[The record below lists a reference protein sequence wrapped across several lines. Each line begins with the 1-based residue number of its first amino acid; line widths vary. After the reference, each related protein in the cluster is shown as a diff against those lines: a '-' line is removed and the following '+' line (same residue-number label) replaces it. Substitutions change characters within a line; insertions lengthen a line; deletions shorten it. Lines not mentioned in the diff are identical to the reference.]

1 MSGSNYCFL
10 TCIQVSQ
17 EAGKVVWHSHLLKN
31 FPQFVVIHTVK
42 AFSIVNESEV
52 DVFLEFCCFLDDPMD
67 VGNLISGSSGF
78 SKTSLDI
85 WNFQFTCCWNLTWR
99 VLSITFL
106 ACETSAI
113 VQQFEHSLALPFY
126 RIGMKTDIFL
136 SCGHY
141 WVLEIYWHIECSI
154 LAASYFRIWNS
165 SPGIPS
171 YPLALFVVM
180 LPKAHLTSH
189 SRMS

>member
-1 MSGSNYCFL
+1 MYSFPYLEPVSCSISTSNYCFL
-10 TCIQVSQ
+10 TCIQITQ

-113 VQQFEHSLALPFY
+113 VQQFEHFWHCLSLGLEWKVIFSSSVATAEFSKFAGILSAALSQHHLLGFE
-126 RIGMKTDIFL
+126 IAQ
-136 SCGHY
+136 
-141 WVLEIYWHIECSI
+141 LEFH
-154 LAASYFRIWNS
+154 
-165 SPGIPS
+165 
-171 YPLALFVVM
+171 
-180 LPKAHLTSH
+180 HLY
-189 SRMS
+189 

>member
-1 MSGSNYCFL
+1 MYSFPSWEQVHCSMSGSNYCFL

-113 VQQFEHSLALPFY
+113 VQQFEHFWHCLSLGLEWKVIFSSSVATAEFSKFAGILSAALSQHHLLGFE
-126 RIGMKTDIFL
+126 IAQ
-136 SCGHY
+136 
-141 WVLEIYWHIECSI
+141 LEFH
-154 LAASYFRIWNS
+154 
-165 SPGIPS
+165 
-171 YPLALFVVM
+171 
-180 LPKAHLTSH
+180 HLH
-189 SRMS
+189 